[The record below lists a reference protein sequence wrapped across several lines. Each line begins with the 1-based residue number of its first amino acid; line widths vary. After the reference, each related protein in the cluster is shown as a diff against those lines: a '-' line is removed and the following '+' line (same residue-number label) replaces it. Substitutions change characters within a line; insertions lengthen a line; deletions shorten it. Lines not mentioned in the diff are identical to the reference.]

1 MIRIKDENELLNLL
15 KVISSEAVSVS
26 KRLNE
31 SADPT
36 TKEYLKQYER
46 DEDLYGSLSEQEE
59 DEESSPEETAEEEP
73 AEEETAEEE
82 PAEEEPAEEAEEDF
96 VDAGVSFDSI
106 TRAINNLRS
115 GKSLK
120 DSGVKKQAAD
130 YYDKLS
136 DSERKALFVFLEAL
150 SEIISGQIQGKE
162 AQAPSDPPV
171 SISFTSSDADKED
184 EAPEAP
190 PEEGQPEPEPEPEPD
205 DAPDAEE
212 GEEDTT
218 PPIRVNESQDISL
231 LRKKVRRMMLR
242 G

>member
-59 DEESSPEETAEEEP
+59 EDEESAP
-73 AEEETAEEE
+73 EE
-82 PAEEEPAEEAEEDF
+82 PAEEEPAEEESAEEAEEEEDF

-162 AQAPSDPPV
+162 AQDPSDPPV
-171 SISFTSSDADKED
+171 SINFTSGDVDKED
-184 EAPEAP
+184 EAP
-190 PEEGQPEPEPEPEPD
+190 PEEAQP
-205 DAPDAEE
+205 
-212 GEEDTT
+212 
-218 PPIRVNESQDISL
+218 
-231 LRKKVRRMMLR
+231 
-242 G
+242 

>member
-59 DEESSPEETAEEEP
+59 EDEESSPEEPAEEEP
-73 AEEETAEEE
+73 AEEET
-82 PAEEEPAEEAEEDF
+82 AEEEPAEEAEEDF

-162 AQAPSDPPV
+162 AQDPSDPPV
-171 SISFTSSDADKED
+171 SISFTSSDSDKED

-190 PEEGQPEPEPEPEPD
+190 PEEAQPEPEPEPEPD

>member
-59 DEESSPEETAEEEP
+59 EDEESSPEETAEEEP
-73 AEEETAEEE
+73 AEEET
-82 PAEEEPAEEAEEDF
+82 AEEEPAEEAEEDF

-162 AQAPSDPPV
+162 AQDPSDPPV
-171 SISFTSSDADKED
+171 SINFTSGDSEKED
-184 EAPEAP
+184 ESPESP
-190 PEEGQPEPEPEPEPD
+190 PEEVQPEPSPD
-205 DAPDAEE
+205 DAPSAEE
-212 GEEDTT
+212 GEESEESEEDTT

>member
-59 DEESSPEETAEEEP
+59 EDEESAP
-73 AEEETAEEE
+73 EE
-82 PAEEEPAEEAEEDF
+82 PAEEEPAEEESAEEAEEEEDF

-162 AQAPSDPPV
+162 AQDPSDPPV
-171 SISFTSSDADKED
+171 SINFTSGDVDKED
-184 EAPEAP
+184 EAP
-190 PEEGQPEPEPEPEPD
+190 PEEAQPELEPAPEPS
-205 DAPDAEE
+205 DAPATEEGEE

>member
-59 DEESSPEETAEEEP
+59 EDEESSP
-73 AEEETAEEE
+73 EETAEEE

-162 AQAPSDPPV
+162 AQDPSDPPV
-171 SISFTSSDADKED
+171 SISFTSSDSDKED

-190 PEEGQPEPEPEPEPD
+190 PEEAQPEPEPEPEPD

>member
-73 AEEETAEEE
+73 TEEET
-82 PAEEEPAEEAEEDF
+82 AEEEPAEEAEEDF

-162 AQAPSDPPV
+162 AQDP
-171 SISFTSSDADKED
+171 
-184 EAPEAP
+184 
-190 PEEGQPEPEPEPEPD
+190 
-205 DAPDAEE
+205 
-212 GEEDTT
+212 
-218 PPIRVNESQDISL
+218 R
-231 LRKKVRRMMLR
+231 
-242 G
+242 

>member
-59 DEESSPEETAEEEP
+59 EDEESSPEEP
-73 AEEETAEEE
+73 AEEET
-82 PAEEEPAEEAEEDF
+82 AEEEPAEEAEEDF

-162 AQAPSDPPV
+162 AQDPSDPPV
-171 SISFTSSDADKED
+171 SISFTSSDSDKED

-190 PEEGQPEPEPEPEPD
+190 PEEAQPEPEPEPEPD

>member
-59 DEESSPEETAEEEP
+59 EDEESSPEETAEEEP
-73 AEEETAEEE
+73 AEEET
-82 PAEEEPAEEAEEDF
+82 AEEEPAEEAEEDF

-162 AQAPSDPPV
+162 AQDPSDPPV
-171 SISFTSSDADKED
+171 SISFTSSDSDKED

-190 PEEGQPEPEPEPEPD
+190 PEEAQPEPEPEPEPD

>member
-59 DEESSPEETAEEEP
+59 EDEESAPEEP
-73 AEEETAEEE
+73 AEEEPAEE

-162 AQAPSDPPV
+162 AQDPSDPPV
-171 SISFTSSDADKED
+171 SISFTSSDSDKED

-190 PEEGQPEPEPEPEPD
+190 PEEAQPEPEPEPEPD

>member
-82 PAEEEPAEEAEEDF
+82 PAEEAEEDF

-162 AQAPSDPPV
+162 AQDPSDPPV
-171 SISFTSSDADKED
+171 SINFTSGDVDKED
-184 EAPEAP
+184 EAP
-190 PEEGQPEPEPEPEPD
+190 PEEAQPELEPEPEPS
-205 DAPDAEE
+205 DAPATEEDEE